1 MNVQYSIAILGV
13 AATRWQDGAQE
24 GRRRG
29 NRSTPGG
36 RQDEKSPRAEDRAG
50 ALGALSGGAAGAAPE
65 GSRPYFRP
73 APIALD
79 SEAVG
84 SSPENSQKNAPPKP
98 LDFT

>member
-1 MNVQYSIAILGV
+1 MQGECGRNA
-13 AATRWQDGAQE
+13 E
-24 GRRRG
+24 GMRAGCRKG
-29 NRSTPGG
+29 
-36 RQDEKSPRAEDRAG
+36 QDEKSPRAEDRAG
-50 ALGALSGGAAGAAPE
+50 ALGTLSGGAAGAAPE
-65 GSRPYFRP
+65 GFRPYFRP